1 MLIDVSMPITA
12 GSVFR
17 LGTPPV
23 EIALR
28 RFYHES
34 EGEYESVVLSLSAHT
49 ATHVDLVF
57 AENRIEPERMIGRG
71 KLIVV
76 TQVSGSEIQLDDV
89 EHQAC
94 PEPCPEQGRRE
105 SRRVEIESGDFVFF
119 RTDWSKLVGTE
130 EYHNHPEL
138 SPEVVKWL
146 VSKRINAVGI
156 DARGLGRGR
165 RHGEN
170 GGVWMGERIIS
181 EKWVEESTKKH
192 ASPSW
197 ADGYGYQWWL
207 KTYHAGS
214 TSVDS
219 FYAAGWGGQRI
230 MVFPSLDMVVVFT
243 GGNYVGDEPV
253 DEIITRYILPAVR

>member
-23 EIALR
+23 EIASR

-34 EGEYESVVLSLSAHT
+34 EGEYESIVLSMSAHT

-71 KLIVV
+71 KLLDV
-76 TQVSGSEIQLDDV
+76 TQVGEGEIQLDDV
-89 EHQAC
+89 QHQTC
-94 PEPCPEQGRRE
+94 PEPCPEQSRRE
-105 SRRVEIESGDFVFF
+105 SRRIEIESGDFVFF

-138 SPEVVKWL
+138 SMEVIQWL

-165 RHGEN
+165 RHGEYDRVLIKN
-170 GGVWMGERIIS
+170 DIFVIENLANLSAIPRGEF
-181 EKWVEESTKKH
+181 KVYCF
-192 ASPSW
+192 P
-197 ADGYGYQWWL
+197 L
-207 KTYHAGS
+207 KIEN
-214 TSVDS
+214 VD
-219 FYAAGWGGQRI
+219 AIPAR
-230 MVFPSLDMVVVFT
+230 VVV
-243 GGNYVGDEPV
+243 
-253 DEIITRYILPAVR
+253 EIAEND

>member
-23 EIALR
+23 EIASR
-28 RFYHES
+28 KFYHES

-57 AENRIEPERMIGRG
+57 AKSRIEPERMIGRG

-76 TQVSGSEIQLDDV
+76 TQAPGSEIQLDDV
-89 EHQAC
+89 EHQ
-94 PEPCPEQGRRE
+94 
-105 SRRVEIESGDFVFF
+105 VEIESGDFVFF

-138 SPEVVKWL
+138 SPDVVQWL

-165 RHGEN
+165 RHGEYDRLLMKN
-170 GGVWMGERIIS
+170 DIFVIENLANLSAIPTR
-181 EKWVEESTKKH
+181 EFT
-192 ASPSW
+192 AYCFP
-197 ADGYGYQWWL
+197 L
-207 KTYHAGS
+207 KIENIDAIP
-214 TSVDS
+214 
-219 FYAAGWGGQRI
+219 AR
-230 MVFPSLDMVVVFT
+230 VVV
-243 GGNYVGDEPV
+243 
-253 DEIITRYILPAVR
+253 EINEND